1 MIHRIAHWIATCG
14 PVGYL
19 KFAPG
24 TFGSLVGL
32 VLVLIA
38 ASHITWFIVFLLV
51 LILLGIWSSGI
62 ASRGFGNHDPSEVV
76 IDEVCGMMISF
87 LAVPISFWA
96 VLIGFIGFR
105 FFDIVKPQPIRW
117 LEHFPEGFGI
127 VLDDLLA
134 GIYTNVILQILVR
147 YAHL

>member
-1 MIHRIAHWIATCG
+1 MINRIAHWIATCG

-24 TFGSLVGL
+24 TFGSLIGL

-38 ASHITWFIVFLLV
+38 SGHIALFVVLLFVSVF
-51 LILLGIWSSGI
+51 LGIWSSGI
-62 ASRGFGNHDPSEVV
+62 TSRDLSNHDPSQVV
-76 IDEVCGMMISF
+76 IDEVCGVIISF
-87 LAVPISFWA
+87 LAIPIGFWTIL
-96 VLIGFIGFR
+96 VGFIGFR
-105 FFDIVKPQPIRW
+105 FFDIVKPPPIRW
-117 LEHFPEGFGI
+117 LERFPGGFGI